1 MIWNMMKGK
10 KQTKHGHMS
19 HNVVLWFPP
28 IEAMHQDWG
37 DVACH

>member
-1 MIWNMMKGK
+1 
-10 KQTKHGHMS
+10 MS
-19 HNVVLWFPP
+19 YNVVLRFPP